1 MGGGRYTE
9 EGATLDPLTCY
20 EVTLGSELQLLQEP
34 FLRMRKL
41 QAQASESL
49 QLRLLGLPALPRPP
63 MAALVKRMVWI
74 CERVYQPYPRV
85 LVILNHGSWMASPR
99 NMSESA
105 QLKSLYATGCHEE

>member
-41 QAQASESL
+41 QAQAHSGSHGAVAPF
-49 QLRLLGLPALPRPP
+49 RF
-63 MAALVKRMVWI
+63 
-74 CERVYQPYPRV
+74 
-85 LVILNHGSWMASPR
+85 VIFDSGGPGNFNYS
-99 NMSESA
+99 
-105 QLKSLYATGCHEE
+105 